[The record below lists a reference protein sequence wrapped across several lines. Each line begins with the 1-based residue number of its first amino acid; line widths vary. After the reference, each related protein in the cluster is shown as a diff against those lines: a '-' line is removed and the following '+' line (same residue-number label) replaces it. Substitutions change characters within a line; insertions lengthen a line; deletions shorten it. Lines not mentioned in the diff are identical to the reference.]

1 LRHKASIV
9 VSQWNQWSNPTAMRL
24 LFDTA
29 QFFFG
34 NTMPAEAETKAKS
47 ATIAQTF
54 GWLEALK

>member
-1 LRHKASIV
+1 VSIV